1 MKITKSQLRQIIK
14 EAIEE
19 EMGGDGSRNIRVE
32 WDTDGPGEPPPEVIS
47 VHVDSVRDWNKIKE
61 EEGILRA
68 DQALEDMLSS
78 ETGWLVMDWEWVE

>member
-1 MKITKSQLRQIIK
+1 MKITKSQLRQVIR

-19 EMGGDGSRNIRVE
+19 EMGGDGSRNVRVE
-32 WDTDGPGEPPPEVIS
+32 WDTDGPGKPPAEVIS
-47 VHVDSVRDWNKIKE
+47 IHADSVRDWNQIKE

-78 ETGWLVMDWEWVE
+78 ETGWLVMDWDWVD